1 MKLIDYAK
9 AYGAL
14 ALYILLTNVA
24 GLNFWSLA
32 RDYRPVW
39 LIGAL
44 MVLLVAVFWQRA
56 PGQRSR
62 RGRI

>member
-9 AYGAL
+9 AYAAL
-14 ALYILLTNVA
+14 ALYIVLTSVV

-32 RDYRPVW
+32 SGYRPVW

-44 MVLLVAVFWQRA
+44 AVLLVAVFWQRA

-62 RGRI
+62 RGRV